1 MKKDDIKTTA
11 SNVTDPECCGNSSS
25 CSSSNSSSTDEEV
38 KLKIKF
44 NQTDEMLKKIKENK
58 FDWALFKRFIKIIQI
73 LYWKPVTPLILFLIL
88 FGSGVAQ
95 TYVSKFTGIL
105 LANIYGSFTTGD
117 KNLFLSSM
125 LKGGFAIGGSAILDA
140 SIKLIVSLM
149 AWNWRKSLCFYIQDV
164 YFKKSLFYKI
174 LAFDDRIDNPDQRI
188 TSDIDN
194 FTTLLASIVSQCIT
208 GPMVVVY
215 YTYLCYTTIDW
226 YAPLIVYG
234 YFFLGYFINKL
245 VMSPMVSINYLQ
257 DKLEGDFRYLH
268 QRVRNFAESIAFHN
282 LSKEKSVKIYDNDHD
297 DDDEDSDEYTDE
309 TKIINRKKKGTQYY
323 NKNPTPPNNKRS
335 DIYYKR
341 SKKKILKK
349 EKELL
354 VEEEQANSQFETLL
368 KNKKRVIFWQFGLNT
383 TSDLFTFFSPIA
395 NYFIIAIPLFFLN
408 TKTVLDANQVTVQS
422 YNCIMLASGFSQY
435 INVSQNISDLSGYI
449 SRIST
454 MIEVCKNVINDTSLD
469 TEVTKLSE
477 KDNIVTTTNSLNV
490 NNIDTSINTCLRHI
504 SLNHGESITLD
515 DVTYFTPK
523 GTQLYSKISICI
535 KKGKNLLIMG
545 PSGSGKSS
553 LIRVINGLWPFFK
566 GSINRPEN
574 EDMFFLPQQPY
585 LIFGTLEEQILYP
598 FSKKQKRIPKSI
610 MKQLFKRFEIDYL
623 LDRERFIKN
632 SAQIN
637 DLTHNWLNQ
646 LSPGEQ
652 QLIAI
657 IRLIYHKPKFA
668 LMDESTSSIP
678 QSIEERVYSVA
689 KELDI
694 TTISVGHRISLLKY
708 HSTLLRFDK
717 DKNWHLEDIIDKD
730 NNGPNKIAEDS
741 VLD

>member
-1 MKKDDIKTTA
+1 MKKNNGTVNNKTETL
-11 SNVTDPECCGNSSS
+11 NSSD
-25 CSSSNSSSTDEEV
+25 SSTDEEKS
-38 KLKIKF
+38 KLKF

-58 FDWALFKRFIKIIQI
+58 FDWALFKRFIKIVII
-73 LYWKPVTPLILFLIL
+73 LYEKPVIPLLLFLIL
-88 FGSGVAQ
+88 FGSGVSQ

-105 LANIYGSFTTGD
+105 LSNIYGSLTNGD
-117 KNLFLSSM
+117 KVLFVSS
-125 LKGGFAIGGSAILDA
+125 LIKGCFAIGGSALFDA
-140 SIKLIVSLM
+140 IIKLIVSIM
-149 AWNWRKSLCFYIQDV
+149 AWNWRKTLCLYIQNV

-194 FTTLLASIVSQCIT
+194 FTTLLSSIVSQCIT
-208 GPMVVVY
+208 GPMVVIY

-234 YFFLGYFINKL
+234 FFFLGYFINKL

-268 QRVRNFAESIAFHN
+268 QRVRNFSESIALYN
-282 LSKEKSVKIYDNDHD
+282 LSKEKQQKRNTSCADNLDNYDHHD
-297 DDDEDSDEYTDE
+297 DGEESDEYTDE
-309 TKIINRKKKGTQYY
+309 TKIINRKKKNSTSSLS
-323 NKNPTPPNNKRS
+323 KNKRS
-335 DIYYKR
+335 ALLKR
-341 SKKKILKK
+341 SNKNIKN
-349 EKELL
+349 EELL
-354 VEEEQANSQFETLL
+354 VEEEQAKQQFEALL
-368 KNKKRVIFWQFGLNT
+368 KNKKRLIFWQFGLNT
-383 TSDLFTFFSPIA
+383 TSDLFTFFSPLT
-395 NYFIIAIPLFFLN
+395 NYFIISIPVFFLSS
-408 TKTVLDANQVTVQS
+408 TAVLEPAQVTVQS

-435 INVSQNISDLSGYI
+435 INVSQSISDLSGYI

-454 MIEVCKNVINDTSLD
+454 MIEVCKKVMGDTSFD
-469 TEVTKLSE
+469 TEITKLNE
-477 KDNIVTTTNSLNV
+477 KDKTKSLSNSLII
-490 NNIDTSINTCLRHI
+490 NNRDTSINTDFRHI
-504 SLNHGESITLD
+504 SLNEGESITLD

-523 GTQLYSKISICI
+523 GTQLYEKISINV
-535 KKGKNLLIMG
+535 KKGNNLLIMG

-553 LIRVINGLWPFFK
+553 LIRIINGLWPFFK
-566 GSINRPEN
+566 GSIDRPEN
-574 EDMFFLPQQPY
+574 GDMFFLPQQPY

-610 MKQLFKRFEIDYL
+610 MRELFQRFDIDYL
-623 LDRERFIKN
+623 LDRERFIKK
-632 SAQIN
+632 SAQVN

-678 QSIEERVYSVA
+678 QSLEERVYYVA
-689 KELDI
+689 KELGI
-694 TTISVGHRISLLKY
+694 TIISVGHRISLLKY

-717 DKNWHLEDIIDKD
+717 DKNWYLEDITNQ
-730 NNGPNKIAEDS
+730 NNQSNNINNINNTNKIAEDS
-741 VLD
+741 VFD

>member
-1 MKKDDIKTTA
+1 MTTA
-11 SNVTDPECCGNSSS
+11 SVKNSSG
-25 CSSSNSSSTDEEV
+25 NNKDEEV
-38 KLKIKF
+38 KIKNRS
-44 NQTDEMLKKIKENK
+44 NQTNEMLKKMNDNK
-58 FDWALFKRFIKIIQI
+58 FDWALFKRFVKIIII
-73 LYWKPVTPLILFLIL
+73 LYSKPVIPLSLFLIL
-88 FGSGVAQ
+88 FGNGFAQ

-105 LANIYGSFTTGD
+105 LADIYASFSTGD
-117 KNLFLSSM
+117 KSFFLSSV
-125 LKGGFAIGGSAILDA
+125 LKAGFAVGGSALLAAVINF
-140 SIKLIVSLM
+140 IVSVM
-149 AWNWRKSLCFYIQDV
+149 AWNWRKSLCLYIQDV

-234 YFFLGYFINKL
+234 FFFFGYFINKL

-257 DKLEGDFRYLH
+257 DKLEGDFRSLH
-268 QRVRNFAESIAFHN
+268 QRVRNFAESIALYS
-282 LSKEKSVKIYDNDHD
+282 LSKEKSPEKVNNDCCESN
-297 DDDEDSDEYTDE
+297 DEESDESCDE
-309 TKIINRKKKGTQYY
+309 STTIINRKKNKGSQYY
-323 NKNPTPPNNKRS
+323 KNKNST
-335 DIYYKR
+335 
-341 SKKKILKK
+341 SKKINDFIDKLSGDNKTK
-349 EKELL
+349 EHELL
-354 VEEEQANSQFETLL
+354 VEEEQAKIQFEALL
-368 KNKKRVIFWQFGLNT
+368 QNKKRVIFWQLGLNT
-383 TSDLFTFFSPIA
+383 TSDLFTYLSPIA
-395 NYFIIAIPLFFLN
+395 NYFIIAIPVFFLS
-408 TKTVLDANQVTVQS
+408 TKIVLQPGDVTVQS

-435 INVSQNISDLSGYI
+435 INVSQSISDLSGYI

-454 MIEVCKNVINDTSLD
+454 MIEVCKKIMDDSSLD
-469 TEVTKLSE
+469 AEITKLNE
-477 KDNIVTTTNSLNV
+477 KDNINTTKNALNINNS
-490 NNIDTSINTCLRHI
+490 DTIINTGLSGNI
-504 SLNHGESITLD
+504 SLNHGDSITLD

-523 GTQLYSKISICI
+523 GTQLYSR
-535 KKGKNLLIMG
+535 KNLLIMG

-566 GSINRPEN
+566 GNIDRPEN
-574 EDMFFLPQQPY
+574 GDMFFLPQQPY

-610 MKQLFKRFEIDYL
+610 MKELFQRFEIDYL

-717 DKNWHLEDIIDKD
+717 DKNWYLEDIIDQD
-730 NNGPNKIAEDS
+730 NHNNDSNKIAEDS
-741 VLD
+741 VF

>member
-1 MKKDDIKTTA
+1 MKKN
-11 SNVTDPECCGNSSS
+11 NVTVNNITETLNSSG
-25 CSSSNSSSTDEEV
+25 SSSDEEV
-38 KLKIKF
+38 KSKLNF

-58 FDWALFKRFIKIIQI
+58 FDWALFKRFIKIVII
-73 LYWKPVTPLILFLIL
+73 LYEKPVIPLLLFLLL
-88 FGSGVAQ
+88 FGSGVSQ
-95 TYVSKFTGIL
+95 TYISKFTGIL
-105 LANIYGSFTTGD
+105 LSNIYGSLTSGD
-117 KNLFLSSM
+117 KFLFVSS
-125 LKGGFAIGGSAILDA
+125 LIKGCFAIGGSALFDA
-140 SIKLIVSLM
+140 IIKFIVSIM
-149 AWNWRKSLCFYIQDV
+149 AWNWRKTLCLYIQNV

-194 FTTLLASIVSQCIT
+194 FTTLLSSIVSQCIT

-215 YTYLCYTTIDW
+215 YTYLCYSTIDW

-268 QRVRNFAESIAFHN
+268 QRIRNFSESIALYN
-282 LSKEKSVKIYDNDHD
+282 LSKEKQQKKSTTSVDNLDYYDHHHHYD
-297 DDDEDSDEYTDE
+297 DGEESDEYTDK
-309 TKIINRKKKGTQYY
+309 TKIINRK
-323 NKNPTPPNNKRS
+323 NKNSKNKRS
-335 DIYYKR
+335 ALLKR
-341 SKKKILKK
+341 SNKNIKN
-349 EKELL
+349 EELL
-354 VEEEQANSQFETLL
+354 VEEEQAKQQFEALL
-368 KNKKRVIFWQFGLNT
+368 KNKKRVIFWQFGLNA
-383 TSDLFTFFSPIA
+383 TSDMFTFFSPLI
-395 NYFIIAIPLFFLN
+395 NYFIISIPVFFLSS
-408 TKTVLDANQVTVQS
+408 KAALEPAQVTVQS

-435 INVSQNISDLSGYI
+435 INVSQSISDLSGYI

-454 MIEVCKNVINDTSLD
+454 MIEVCKKVMGDTSLD
-469 TEVTKLSE
+469 TEITKLNE
-477 KDNIVTTTNSLNV
+477 KDKTKSLPNSLII
-490 NNIDTSINTCLRHI
+490 NNRDTSINTDFRHI
-504 SLNHGESITLD
+504 SLNEGESITLD

-523 GTQLYSKISICI
+523 GTQLYEKISICI
-535 KKGKNLLIMG
+535 KKGNNLLIMG

-553 LIRVINGLWPFFK
+553 LIRIINGLWPFFK
-566 GSINRPEN
+566 GSIDRPEN

-610 MKQLFKRFEIDYL
+610 MRELFQRFDIDYL
-623 LDRERFIKN
+623 IDRERFIKK
-632 SAQIN
+632 SAQVN

-678 QSIEERVYSVA
+678 QSLEERVYYVA
-689 KELDI
+689 KELGI
-694 TTISVGHRISLLKY
+694 TIISVGHRISLLKY

-717 DKNWHLEDIIDKD
+717 DKNWYLEDIINQNNQSNNINTID
-730 NNGPNKIAEDS
+730 NNTNKIAEDS
-741 VLD
+741 VFD